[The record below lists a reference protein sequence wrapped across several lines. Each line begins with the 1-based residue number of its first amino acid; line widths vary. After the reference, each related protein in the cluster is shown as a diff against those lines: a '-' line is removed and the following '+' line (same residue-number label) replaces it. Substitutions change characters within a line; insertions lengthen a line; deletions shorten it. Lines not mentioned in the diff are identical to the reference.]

1 MLSEEVTL
9 FDYNKGVLQAV
20 NVTDS
25 ELKYKTSINDK
36 LINYTINLE
45 MSNNII
51 DNIV

>member
-9 FDYNKGVLQAV
+9 FDYDNNVLQAV
-20 NVTDS
+20 NVVDT
-25 ELKYKTSINDK
+25 ELKYKTSVNDK
-36 LINYTINLE
+36 LINYTVELE